1 MTRYSESELA
11 FLSIEQAA
19 RLLRRR
25 EISPLDLVEASLARI
40 ERWNP
45 SLNAFLTVLAENA
58 RRQAKVA
65 ERDILRGRARVL
77 FTAFPFR

>member
-1 MTRYSESELA
+1 MTSRSESELA

-40 ERWNP
+40 ER
-45 SLNAFLTVLAENA
+45 AGM
-58 RRQAKVA
+58 RR
-65 ERDILRGRARVL
+65 
-77 FTAFPFR
+77 